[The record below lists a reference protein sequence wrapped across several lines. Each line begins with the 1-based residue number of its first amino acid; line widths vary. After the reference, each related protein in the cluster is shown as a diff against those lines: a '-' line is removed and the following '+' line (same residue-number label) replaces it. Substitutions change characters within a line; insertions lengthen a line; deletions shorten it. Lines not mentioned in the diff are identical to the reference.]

1 VNYKTDETDE
11 IMRDLEQRRRR
22 NEDRKRR
29 EVATATAVRKLKVDW
44 SLFQSEIAQLDDC
57 NHDLRR
63 CRRILER
70 MGLSKSEIA
79 IVLSYLPLQGG
90 HCDCEVVFNV
100 DMTEPRPLV
109 SLDCVDCGADF
120 DEYDY
125 IVEDA
130 VWAASGLKPDGGL
143 LCIGCLERRLGR
155 RLKRDDFESK
165 PFNEISSSK
174 SLRLRDRLSADRK
187 GGDQMTDDDELR
199 QDRVVRLTDG
209 ILAVLAGA
217 DGAEAD
223 TALTLAVVASMCVGS
238 PDAAT
243 RLRAAEGFSRQV
255 RELIQRE
262 DIVAW
267 IKASI
272 TWVSRAEKSQ

>member
-1 VNYKTDETDE
+1 
-11 IMRDLEQRRRR
+11 
-22 NEDRKRR
+22 
-29 EVATATAVRKLKVDW
+29 
-44 SLFQSEIAQLDDC
+44 
-57 NHDLRR
+57 
-63 CRRILER
+63 
-70 MGLSKSEIA
+70 
-79 IVLSYLPLQGG
+79 
-90 HCDCEVVFNV
+90 
-100 DMTEPRPLV
+100 
-109 SLDCVDCGADF
+109 
-120 DEYDY
+120 
-125 IVEDA
+125 
-130 VWAASGLKPDGGL
+130 
-143 LCIGCLERRLGR
+143 
-155 RLKRDDFESK
+155 
-165 PFNEISSSK
+165 
-174 SLRLRDRLSADRK
+174 
-187 GGDQMTDDDELR
+187 MTDDDELR